1 MIEQY
6 IEGRHMIIAGK
17 KYYRDL
23 KIIDGHIKEDWW
35 RNQGHRLNTI
45 DIHDILSTKPEVLV
59 IGTGYAGN
67 MRVPRV
73 VRSDIENQNIN
84 VIEEITSKAV
94 ETFNHLYAEGKDVA
108 GAFHLTC

>member
-1 MIEQY
+1 MTI
-6 IEGRHMIIAGK
+6 GGK

-35 RNQGHRLNTI
+35 ARNQGHCLNAI
-45 DIHDILSTKPEVLV
+45 DINDILSAKPEVLV

-84 VIEEITSKAV
+84 IIEDITSKAV
-94 ETFNHLYAEGKDVA
+94 KTIQSSL
-108 GAFHLTC
+108 C